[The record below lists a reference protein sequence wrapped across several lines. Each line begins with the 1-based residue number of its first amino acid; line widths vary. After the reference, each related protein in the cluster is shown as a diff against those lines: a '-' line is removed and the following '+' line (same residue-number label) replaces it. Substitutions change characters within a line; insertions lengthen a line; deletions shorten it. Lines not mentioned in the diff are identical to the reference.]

1 MHFTLQAVQIIFCG
15 CDFSLHTHN
24 SGREKAWGR
33 HTWAHM
39 RARTQRTGT
48 RTHMLPL
55 VSAASHGRKAP
66 RSAPLI
72 RLQIAELA
80 RTAAP
85 FGKGGN
91 KKQQKL
97 QHQSPPFFN
106 GIILCFGTAL
116 SPLPTSV
123 DWHFGL
129 NFNMDLAALWA
140 INMLFE
146 MNAQLSNCP
155 SASVCERER
164 PFVWLCL
171 RFTPSTWQKRIL
183 VLNPGRNKAERKCLK
198 KGRNVGKGCEVK
210 RPRFYFTRLGGEI
223 VVALGGHFVFCHRV
237 WSFSILWTSEP
248 SSWQF
253 EGDRVI
259 IT

>member
-55 VSAASHGRKAP
+55 VSAASRGRKAP

-106 GIILCFGTAL
+106 GIILCFGAAL

-155 SASVCERER
+155 SASVCERGR
-164 PFVWLCL
+164 PFLSACAWDSRHRRDKSEYLCWIRGGIKQKESVW
-171 RFTPSTWQKRIL
+171 KR
-183 VLNPGRNKAERKCLK
+183 AEMS
-198 KGRNVGKGCEVK
+198 GKVVK
-210 RPRFYFTRLGGEI
+210 WN
-223 VVALGGHFVFCHRV
+223 GHGFISR
-237 WSFSILWTSEP
+237 
-248 SSWQF
+248 
-253 EGDRVI
+253 G
-259 IT
+259 